1 MLDSKIVEIYPQMFK
16 KVFTFYEDPIKGYKA
31 EKTERIY
38 NSTVEYNGWTF
49 DADEKSIERMMRYLQ
64 ISTIQSLQDEISGM
78 SKEDAY
84 TKNFINNHT
93 SWKLNDNSIQEISIS
108 ELFDVFKLCVE
119 NMSTNSLK

>member
-84 TKNFINNHT
+84 TKNFINNQT

-119 NMSTNSLK
+119 NMSTNWLK